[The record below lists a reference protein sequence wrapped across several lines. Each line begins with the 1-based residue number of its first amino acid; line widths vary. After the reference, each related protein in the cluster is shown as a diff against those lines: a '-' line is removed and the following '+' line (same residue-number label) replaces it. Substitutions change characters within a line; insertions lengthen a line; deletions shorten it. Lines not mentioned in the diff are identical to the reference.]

1 MITAIMGFY
10 VDDEIKILE
19 EGVVDSRRSSPH

>member
-1 MITAIMGFY
+1 MITAMGFY